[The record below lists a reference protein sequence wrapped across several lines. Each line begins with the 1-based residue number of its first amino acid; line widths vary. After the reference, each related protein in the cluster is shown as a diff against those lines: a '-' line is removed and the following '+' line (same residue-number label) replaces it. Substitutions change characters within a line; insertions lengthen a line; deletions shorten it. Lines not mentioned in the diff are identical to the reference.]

1 MNLSD
6 AIRTVRWMVRDTV
19 RQAVA
24 TKLFWVMLAV
34 TGVCTAVGLSVSVEG
49 DDPGPARTTADIPA
63 VLPKGEAEKIGLDKV
78 KADGVRVVTGRISVG
93 FGAVT
98 APVSRNREDSVRLI
112 QTWLVA
118 LVADTAGVLLA
129 LLWTA
134 GFLPTFLEPQA
145 ATVLLAKPAPRWAIL
160 LGKYLGVVL
169 FVALQAAV
177 FIGLTW
183 AAVGVRT
190 GVWFGAYWLA
200 VPLLV
205 VNFGVFYA
213 VSAFLAVATRSTVAS
228 AFGVLLFWVLCWAM
242 NYTHLRLVAY
252 PAEGMG
258 QVSLFLLDAGYWLF
272 PKPLDLGGLF
282 FEAMRADSVAA
293 QLPELAAVQA
303 KGQSR
308 PELAVLSSAAFA
320 AGTLAL
326 AAYEFETLDY

>member
-1 MNLSD
+1 MTLPE
-6 AIRTVRWMVRDTV
+6 AIRTVRWMVWDTV

-34 TGVCTAVGLSVSVEG
+34 TGVCTAVCLSVSVAG
-49 DDPGPARTTADIPA
+49 DDPGPALTDADLPA
-63 VLPKGEAEKIGLDKV
+63 VLPKKEAERIGVDKV
-78 KADGVRVVTGRISVG
+78 KADGVRVVTGQVSIG

-98 APVSRNREDSVRLI
+98 VPIGRNRADSVRLI
-112 QTWLVA
+112 ETWLVA

-145 ATVLLAKPAPRWAIL
+145 ASVLLAKPAPRWAIL

-169 FVALQAAV
+169 FVALQAVV
-177 FIGLTW
+177 FIALTW
-183 AAVGVRT
+183 TAIGLRT

-205 VNFGVFYA
+205 VNFGTFYA

-228 AFGVLLFWVLCWAM
+228 AFGVLVFWLVCWAM
-242 NYTHLRLVAY
+242 NFTHLRLAAY
-252 PAEGMG
+252 PVDGMS
-258 QVSLFLLDAGYWLF
+258 QVSVFLLDVGYWLF

-282 FEAMRADSVAA
+282 FDAMSADGVAA
-293 QLPELAAVQA
+293 PVPELAAVKA
-303 KGQSR
+303 AGLSR
-308 PELAVLSSAAFA
+308 PELSVASSAAFA
-320 AGTLAL
+320 AVTLGL
-326 AAYEFETLDY
+326 AAYEFESLDY